1 MTRIDEEFERL
12 NIANTKLMKA
22 IMGALSRN
30 FDYENN
36 GEAKCEE
43 LYECAMGLEKSEF
56 ATDFVGMINELPPDC
71 DIKTKT
77 QHYVWAANEICIR
90 ASNYKWSNFGGDGV
104 DYEIRVGLFLK
115 MDGRFFYKGDD
126 LKEVNKK
133 PDSVSYYL
141 LEKFMRSP
149 GFFLADGVI
158 EAEVKGSR
166 GKAKHRISE
175 LKKDLRKTIGNK
187 EVIARTRKPI
197 NYGEATG
204 YTLIIK

>member
-22 IMGALSRN
+22 IMGALYRN
-30 FDYENN
+30 FDYEND
-36 GEAKCEE
+36 GEVKCEE
-43 LYECAMGLEKSEF
+43 LYECVMGLEKSKF
-56 ATDFVGMINELPPDC
+56 ATDFVNMINELPQDC
-71 DIKTKT
+71 DMKTKT
-77 QHYVWAANEICIR
+77 QHYVWAANEICIE
-90 ASNYKWSNFGGDGV
+90 ASTYKWKNFGGDGA

-115 MDGRFFYKGDD
+115 MGGNFSYNGED
-126 LKEVNKK
+126 LKGVNKK

-158 EAEVKGSR
+158 GAEIKGSK
-166 GKAKHRISE
+166 GSAKHRISE

-187 EVIARTRKPI
+187 EVIARTRRPI
-197 NYGEATG
+197 NHGEVVG
-204 YTLIIK
+204 YTLIIN